1 MKTDRMLLLGLLLVL
16 GLGLAGASPA
26 LAGETADAA
35 AALDALDAA
44 TRPGAP
50 TTWDERWLAY
60 REAKDALASLPPED
74 PLHARYTELQ
84 PQVSVGLRRASVPRS
99 GVIMGVVAALLLW
112 GGFFFCLAVAIKSDP
127 GAHEPLEDDE
137 TWPLR
142 PE

>member
-1 MKTDRMLLLGLLLVL
+1 MKTDRILLLGLL
-16 GLGLAGASPA
+16 GALLLLTAIPA
-26 LAGETADAA
+26 FADSTADAA

-50 TTWDERWLAY
+50 TTWDERWRAY
-60 REAKDALASLPPED
+60 RRAKEALADVPKDDALN
-74 PLHARYTELQ
+74 ARYAELQ

-99 GVIMGVVAALLLW
+99 GIIMGVVAALLLW
-112 GGFFFCLAVAIKSDP
+112 GGFFFCLVVAMRSDP